1 MAGQA
6 FQVTDALKDKKQQQ
20 DFSYSSAL
28 KTPIFTKRDRA
39 QLILIFSAVIKV
51 KGKPSLS
58 YIPLVTPSAHT
69 DIREILL
76 STGDEEIVENS
87 PIDYYWGC
95 GADGSGKNMLGII
108 LMEVREILRQR

>member
-58 YIPLVTPSAHT
+58 YIPLVTPSVGAFVFGRH
-69 DIREILL
+69 DLGFEL
-76 STGDEEIVENS
+76 S
-87 PIDYYWGC
+87 
-95 GADGSGKNMLGII
+95 
-108 LMEVREILRQR
+108 QRFSCLVLQWTL

>member
-58 YIPLVTPSAHT
+58 YIPLVTPSGR
-69 DIREILL
+69 I
-76 STGDEEIVENS
+76 
-87 PIDYYWGC
+87 
-95 GADGSGKNMLGII
+95 GII
-108 LMEVREILRQR
+108 GQLSMANQQPTTNHSCRDAMFLVSLPTNY

>member
-58 YIPLVTPSAHT
+58 YIPLVTPS
-69 DIREILL
+69 EEKSCCCFL
-76 STGDEEIVENS
+76 S
-87 PIDYYWGC
+87 
-95 GADGSGKNMLGII
+95 
-108 LMEVREILRQR
+108 LRASVT

>member
-58 YIPLVTPSAHT
+58 YIPLVTPSVH
-69 DIREILL
+69 RHQKWCRYHQLGLL
-76 STGDEEIVENS
+76 
-87 PIDYYWGC
+87 
-95 GADGSGKNMLGII
+95 
-108 LMEVREILRQR
+108 VRDVSKLTRVS

>member
-58 YIPLVTPSAHT
+58 YIPLVTPS
-69 DIREILL
+69 DVSYRCDRCVPLRLI
-76 STGDEEIVENS
+76 ST
-87 PIDYYWGC
+87 
-95 GADGSGKNMLGII
+95 
-108 LMEVREILRQR
+108 

>member
-58 YIPLVTPSAHT
+58 YIPLVTPS
-69 DIREILL
+69 DQIL
-76 STGDEEIVENS
+76 IVKRYNYPLLQS
-87 PIDYYWGC
+87 
-95 GADGSGKNMLGII
+95 KNQPLF
-108 LMEVREILRQR
+108 QKQSY

>member
-58 YIPLVTPSAHT
+58 YIPLVTPSAWC
-69 DIREILL
+69 
-76 STGDEEIVENS
+76 SNFQM
-87 PIDYYWGC
+87 IDYGQTLHL
-95 GADGSGKNMLGII
+95 LGERLIPF
-108 LMEVREILRQR
+108 LG

>member
-51 KGKPSLS
+51 KGKPIQYIKRNLSHIDHLIVLGASLEGLTNRQ
-58 YIPLVTPSAHT
+58 YKKLLVVA
-69 DIREILL
+69 EIF
-76 STGDEEIVENS
+76 
-87 PIDYYWGC
+87 
-95 GADGSGKNMLGII
+95 
-108 LMEVREILRQR
+108 RQQL

>member
-1 MAGQA
+1 MRGDNRSQLVAGQA

-58 YIPLVTPSAHT
+58 YIPLVTPSATRHSCH
-69 DIREILL
+69 IPLSREQ
-76 STGDEEIVENS
+76 
-87 PIDYYWGC
+87 
-95 GADGSGKNMLGII
+95 LG
-108 LMEVREILRQR
+108 